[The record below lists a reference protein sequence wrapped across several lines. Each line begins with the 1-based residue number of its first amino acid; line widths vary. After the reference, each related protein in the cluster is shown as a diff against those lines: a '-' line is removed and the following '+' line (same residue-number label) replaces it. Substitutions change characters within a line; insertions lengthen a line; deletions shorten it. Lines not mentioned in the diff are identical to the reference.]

1 MFQFITWLFIKV
13 IALLPHSWRQPHFPF
28 STSSRFYQPSE
39 YFHHVSQAIL
49 RSIILNP
56 VARLFQLISITR
68 LPGCATKGANWLPF
82 PSSSFRPLRLLGS
95 SSAFPSRVLLL
106 LSSVSSTRIAAS
118 SEFPSRA
125 LLPNSLH
132 GSCDFCSIPFSGLL
146 LLHSLLGSA
155 SSAFPSWV
163 PSRVCFFC
171 IPFLGP
177 FLGLLLLHSLLGSAS
192 SAFPSR
198 YCFCFRPLRVL
209 SSVSSTRFFFRI
221 PFSGL
226 LVLSSVSST
235 RIFCSPSV
243 RPGNILQF
251 QGHPLLH
258 QLEDY
263 NYRLPSLQ
271 LMEPLTGLPLC
282 WSSHSLRGSC
292 DPSVRLLSS
301 ASRLLVC
308 STFVRLSRRLVL
320 LHGYSYVLLSSVS
333 HISSYCCFSWKIIN
347 HVCQACSWRSH
358 SATRSPSSSSSF
370 LSQVHLPCCPLRQ
383 QSLVAEPLAASSAGR
398 S

>member
-13 IALLPHSWRQPHFPF
+13 IASLPHSWRQPHFPF
-28 STSSRFYQPSE
+28 ATSSRFYQPSE

-82 PSSSFRPLRLLGS
+82 PSPSFRPTRLLGS

-163 PSRVCFFC
+163 PSRVCFFF
-171 IPFLGP
+171 IP
-177 FLGLLLLHSLLGSAS
+177 FLGLLLLHSHHGTAFVRFVSFRPSRLLGSS
-192 SAFPSR
+192 SAFLSRVCLYFRPSR
-198 YCFCFRPLRVL
+198 LLGSSAVLLYAPVTFFSSRDIRCFI
-209 SSVSSTRFFFRI
+209 SWKIITIVSQACSWWSHSLGSLCAEVRI
-221 PFSGL
+221 PFAGPAIL
-226 LVLSSVSST
+226 
-235 RIFCSPSV
+235 PSV
-243 RPGNILQF
+243 YY
-251 QGHPLLH
+251 HP
-258 QLEDY
+258 
-263 NYRLPSLQ
+263 
-271 LMEPLTGLPLC
+271 
-282 WSSHSLRGSC
+282 
-292 DPSVRLLSS
+292 
-301 ASRLLVC
+301 
-308 STFVRLSRRLVL
+308 
-320 LHGYSYVLLSSVS
+320 LHGYWYVLLSSVS
-333 HISSYCCFSWKIIN
+333 HVDSSCFTATCIFYFRPSLT
-347 HVCQACSWRSH
+347 SH
-358 SATRSPSSSSSF
+358 LT
-370 LSQVHLPCCPLRQ
+370 
-383 QSLVAEPLAASSAGR
+383 AASAGR
-398 S
+398 LSITSPKLAAEGATLQLGRLPPLHLSFHRFICPVVRSVNNR